1 MGKKSKAA
9 NTREFFTSGERAKAR
24 GEHGTL
30 RLRLGADSQ
39 RRFGDCGLCLAR
51 AIDPVASPAGLLYC
65 RECIL
70 KNLLAQREAVN
81 EARAAVAAEAARG
94 AAAAAAEVDA
104 AAAARVA
111 AFASLGGSVVSTRTV
126 ASSATPLAA
135 AAAAAAAS
143 APGAAAV
150 TVPAAAAAA
159 AAVKGGAAA
168 VAAAVAAT
176 TERIDSRTVEER
188 RGEVSRTSFW
198 HPASAPA
205 APVAPPKAAPA
216 GTEDPVAGGPLRL
229 KDLVTVHL
237 KLAAP
242 PSGDDDDT
250 GVAAGAG
257 ASAADGATGT
267 GRYACPSCL
276 KAIVYQ
282 KAVALRSCG
291 HVLCG
296 TCYTEFVAPAA
307 ACCTCSA
314 AVRKGDAIHL
324 AAGGSGYAGHEGTQT
339 VAARY
344 RPINVC

>member
-81 EARAAVAAEAARG
+81 EAR
-94 AAAAAAEVDA
+94 
-104 AAAARVA
+104 
-111 AFASLGGSVVSTRTV
+111 
-126 ASSATPLAA
+126 
-135 AAAAAAAS
+135 
-143 APGAAAV
+143 
-150 TVPAAAAAA
+150 
-159 AAVKGGAAA
+159 
-168 VAAAVAAT
+168 AAVAAT